1 MRKKINYIILILFT
15 WFINF
20 NFILAAETGKEA
32 VGCEDLISD
41 DMQKIINEYMGW
53 IRVLVPIA
61 IIVLGT
67 IDFVKAVFAS
77 KEDEMKK
84 AQSTFMKRLI
94 IGIIIFFIPT
104 VVNIV
109 IYLANKYL
117 GKLGG
122 GIFGNADCGIK

>member
-1 MRKKINYIILILFT
+1 
-15 WFINF
+15 
-20 NFILAAETGKEA
+20 
-32 VGCEDLISD
+32 
-41 DMQKIINEYMGW
+41 
-53 IRVLVPIA
+53 
-61 IIVLGT
+61 
-67 IDFVKAVFAS
+67 
-77 KEDEMKK
+77 MKK